1 MSERLKPG
9 SRIGIIGGGQLGQM
23 MGLSAIQSGYKVA
36 VLDPDPNCPCAVFA
50 EPLIVAEYTDVIA
63 LAQLCELCEVV
74 TYEFENADS
83 ALIDGFNINDKI
95 PQGALALTLSQHRL
109 KEKAFA
115 QFLDIPTPPYQPVH
129 TQEELLR
136 LTDFPLIIKS
146 CRYGYDGKNQFIIH
160 NAKDLSDLKL
170 PFPSDYIAEK
180 LIKFDKEISVV
191 CACFK
196 DGISFYEPFEN
207 VHVNGILSTAT
218 HPAALTSSQT
228 QQALEFTEKIAQA
241 LNYIGVFA
249 VEYFVTQDGILFNEM
264 APRPHNSAHGTIEG
278 CTFSQ
283 FDLHIAAIT
292 NAPLIQPRRMAF
304 TMMINLLGQDL
315 DKALKSLEVLDPN
328 ETHLHLYGK
337 KEARI
342 NRKVGHLTLCAGT
355 LEDLIK
361 GAQRFRR
368 NT

>member
-1 MSERLKPG
+1 MSPRLSPG
-9 SRIGIIGGGQLGQM
+9 SKIGIIGGGQLGQM
-23 MGLSAIQSGYKVA
+23 MALSAIAGGYSVA
-36 VLDPDPNCPCAVFA
+36 VLDPDPQCPCAA
-50 EPLIVAEYTDVIA
+50 LASPLIVAEYTDVIA
-63 LAQLCELCEVV
+63 LSQLCDLADVV

-83 ALIDGFNINDKI
+83 ALIDGFNINRKI

-115 QFLDIPTPPYQPVH
+115 QFLEIPTPAYLPVRS
-129 TQEELLR
+129 QEDLNR

-146 CRYGYDGKNQFIIH
+146 CRYGYDGKNQFVVR
-160 NAKDLSDLKL
+160 NAIELSDLTL
-170 PFPSDYIAEK
+170 SFPNEYIAER
-180 LIKFDKEISVV
+180 LIRFDKEISVV

-196 DGISFYEPFEN
+196 DGISFFEPFEN
-207 VHVNGILSTAT
+207 VHVNGILSTAM
-218 HPAALTSSQT
+218 HPASLTQSQK
-228 QQALEFTEKIAQA
+228 QQALEYTEKIAQA
-241 LNYIGVFA
+241 LDYVGVLA

-292 NAPLIQPRRMAF
+292 GAPLIQTRRTSF
-304 TMMINLLGQDL
+304 TMMINILGQDL
-315 DKALKSLEVLDPN
+315 QSALTKLEHMDPD

-337 KEARI
+337 KEART
-342 NRKVGHLTLCAGT
+342 NRKVGHITLVAST
-355 LEDLIK
+355 LEDLLK
-361 GAQRFRR
+361 DAQQYGR